1 MLCWRFQALYKIGS
15 HLPFKLNYRWTD
27 RSLVFTLSNKSLQRA
42 HQLET
47 NTERTVSL
55 QRILQVSKQSV
66 DVFLLIFIQ
75 RNNLADGRN
84 KEKTYEWRNTA
95 ISELLKK
102 SIFSHHPIITLF
114 SYHSVLIR
122 TRLNVV
128 FTFYHFLSLFI
139 AFIATY
145 LLWTFSVRNETLL
158 IDWLIDWLID
168 RLIIPS
174 TTRTCWTSWCHQLV
188 EMLRRQRLML

>member
-47 NTERTVSL
+47 YTERTVSL

-122 TRLNVV
+122 TKCC
-128 FTFYHFLSLFI
+128 FYFLSLFI
-139 AFIATY
+139 TVYCFYCY
-145 LLWTFSVRNETLL
+145 LFTMDVFCPKWN
-158 IDWLIDWLID
+158 LIDWLID

-174 TTRTCWTSWCHQLV
+174 TTRTCWTSWCRQLV
-188 EMLRRQRLML
+188 EML